1 MAVSIR
7 AKTYKTSF
15 VIKVITRRKHRKVG
29 GWKLHLSCRC
39 AVWGWR

>member
-15 VIKVITRRKHRKVG
+15 VIKVK
-29 GWKLHLSCRC
+29 
-39 AVWGWR
+39 